1 MTYITN
7 ANNLHE
13 KAKMQRCVDH
23 VNSEKEDVWA
33 VVSAKDDKTN
43 ELYVNLGDGF
53 TGRGGLVPWGCS
65 ETK

>member
-1 MTYITN
+1 MW
-7 ANNLHE
+7 
-13 KAKMQRCVDH
+13 KCVDH
-23 VNSEKEDVWA
+23 VNSEEEDVWV

-43 ELYVNLGDGF
+43 ELYVNVGDGF